1 MNQLTL
7 ICMIGATFCFWLFI
21 HQIFSAIFSVN
32 VYRSKKKRLAQ
43 LNGIHQIQKTNE
55 EQMKELLDTVT
66 GPVISHYFKKKEP
79 KNLDTIN
86 RDLQLIGWDR
96 YMDAERK
103 VALSLVCKIAG
114 LVVGGFLFM
123 IEPFIG
129 VIWGAALMFTFDLAY
144 TVTVQ
149 NKLEALLIEFPD
161 FIETVESYL
170 SADYDFERAVKETLP
185 STHHWQPILR
195 EFLVTC
201 QYENLQ
207 TGLKQIHDMVNIF
220 EVREFL
226 SILQL
231 GIEQG
236 LDMRENIAHQSSRI
250 EELQDIAFAKKI
262 ANREVMAV
270 VVQGPLLI
278 TILVAFGLPTVDQF
292 MNLGLS

>member
-21 HQIFSAIFSVN
+21 HQIFNAIFSVN

-55 EQMKELLDTVT
+55 EQMKELLD
-66 GPVISHYFKKKEP
+66 
-79 KNLDTIN
+79 
-86 RDLQLIGWDR
+86 IGWDR